1 MSGRAV
7 NWSNVEDIALCQAWL
22 IHTKTSIISV
32 NQRNEDFWNKVMNQ
46 FHQNCSNAIIA
57 PRSIGSI
64 KAQWRVIESACTK
77 YYAALLQVNRDRQS
91 GQNADDR
98 VTNAN
103 SVYQSR
109 NKGKIFDFN
118 HVWPLL
124 QQNIKWNASLPT
136 SATDT
141 ETDANQSEHNEDGS
155 IPLDSDNDP
164 PAFQPLSTIRS
175 RPQGRNAAKKAKQGS
190 AIQEAL
196 LREIQK
202 QNEILKQQTEMISGY
217 RAQLEEKERNKSEKK
232 ALKEEREIM
241 SHDPS
246 TMPEEIVKDYWVQ
259 RINEVMEKRRAR
271 NNSSNS
277 GYSPS
282 METGYYPQAPDF
294 PPSSNY

>member
-1 MSGRAV
+1 MSGRAT
-7 NWSNVEDIALCQAWL
+7 NWSNAEDIALCQVWL
-22 IHTKTSIISV
+22 MHTETSIIGV

-57 PRSIGSI
+57 PQSIGSI
-64 KAQWRVIESACTK
+64 KTRWRVTGSACTK
-77 YYAALLQVNRDRQS
+77 YYAALLQVDQDRQS

-98 VTNAN
+98 
-103 SVYQSR
+103 
-109 NKGKIFDFN
+109 
-118 HVWPLL
+118 
-124 QQNIKWNASLPT
+124 WNASVPT

-141 ETDANQSEHNEDGS
+141 ETDANQSEHNEDES

-164 PAFQPLSTIRS
+164 PTFQPLSTTRS
-175 RPQGRNAAKKAKQGS
+175 RPQGRNATKKAKHGS

-196 LREIQK
+196 LGEIQK

-217 RAQLEEKERNKSEKK
+217 KAQLEEKERKKSEKK

-246 TMPEEIVKDYWVQ
+246 TMPEGIVKDYWLQ

-277 GYSPS
+277 GYNPSSSGYNSSNSNYSPS
-282 METGYYPQAPDF
+282 METGYYLQALDF

>member
-1 MSGRAV
+1 MSGRVA
-7 NWSNVEDIALCQAWL
+7 NWSYVEDIALCQAWL
-22 IHTKTSIISV
+22 MHTETSIIGV
-32 NQRNEDFWNKVMNQ
+32 NQRNKDFWNKVMNQ

-64 KAQWRVIESACTK
+64 KTRWRVIGFACAK
-77 YYAALLQVNRDRQS
+77 YYASWLQVDRDRQI

-109 NKGKIFDFN
+109 NKGKSFDFN

-124 QQNIKWNASLPT
+124 QQNIKCNTSIPT

-141 ETDANQSEHNEDGS
+141 ETNANQSEHNEDKS

-164 PAFQPLSTIRS
+164 PAFQTLSTTRS
-175 RPQGRNAAKKAKQGS
+175 RPQGRNATKKAK
-190 AIQEAL
+190 
-196 LREIQK
+196 
-202 QNEILKQQTEMISGY
+202 
-217 RAQLEEKERNKSEKK
+217 AQLKEKERKKSKKK

-241 SHDPS
+241 SHDPG
-246 TMPEEIVKDYWVQ
+246 IVKDYWVQ

-277 GYSPS
+277 GNYPQQYNLSSLGYNSSNSGYSPS

-294 PPSSNY
+294 RPSSNY